1 MKLEIKNVAPYALH
15 NVRVFVHQKYKGDWY
30 GRLTDVNFISGQI
43 RIKCDEKDKLIWKY
57 QPLPNCKLLL
67 HPLGDLWLSE
77 NEKDKN
83 KLTEWDLEYIE
94 NSLNIWNYYEIQSLV
109 EEVSFEHV
117 QYLLSRH
124 YDIFNLIMENL
135 AIDIKTLYQN

>member
-1 MKLEIKNVAPYALH
+1 MRITLGIEPDYNVQEH
-15 NVRVFVHQKYKGDWY
+15 GI
-30 GRLTDVNFISGQI
+30 LTLPAVMSGKAKPI
-43 RIKCDEKDKLIWKY
+43 LRPIL
-57 QPLPNCKLLL
+57 N
-67 HPLGDLWLSE
+67 LWLSE
-77 NEKDKN
+77 NERDRN

-109 EEVSFEHV
+109 EDVSYEHV